1 MTTDAWPG
9 IGLTPVAHEDDLVV
23 QTGRLA
29 YRNPRS
35 TNQPRILSQE
45 RCADTVPAGHAKHS
59 LRSVESRTV
68 RGRQRQALAKGDAN
82 GPQAPG
88 PDRPAS
94 PRPSAGP
101 LSTIGAWRFTVLW
114 CIMR

>member
-45 RCADTVPAGHAKHS
+45 RCADTVPAGHAKRS
-59 LRSVESRTV
+59 LRSVESLNRSRT
-68 RGRQRQALAKGDAN
+68 A
-82 GPQAPG
+82 APG
-88 PDRPAS
+88 TCQGGRE
-94 PRPSAGP
+94 RTAG
-101 LSTIGAWRFTVLW
+101 TGT
-114 CIMR
+114 